1 MTKTT
6 TDVEQ
11 EDPCAEVRRGRGRP
25 QARCDEETRA
35 VIFDAA
41 RHEFAASGYAATS
54 IESVARRAGVST
66 KTLYRL
72 IPNKAALFEAMITN
86 RIDTFASVV
95 RVRACDG
102 SNIKGALREAL
113 VIWGELIL
121 DGEVIA
127 LQRLILADGEK
138 FPEIAETFYHKA
150 IRRTER
156 TLAAWLQAQ
165 HERGLIR
172 IDDAEATA
180 GMLLGMLVYQPQRA
194 VLFARAAPPD
204 REQLE
209 RRADAVAELF
219 LRGSEP

>member
-1 MTKTT
+1 MTT
-6 TDVEQ
+6 TKIETEQ

-25 QARCDEETRA
+25 QARCDEETRG
-35 VIFDAA
+35 VIFEAA

-54 IESVARRAGVST
+54 MDSVARRAGVST

-72 IPNKAALFEAMITN
+72 NPNKAALFEGMITS

-102 SNIKGALREAL
+102 SDIKGALREAL

-138 FPEIAETFYHKA
+138 FPEIAETFYYKA
-150 IRRTER
+150 IRRTEH
-156 TLAAWLQAQ
+156 TLANWLKAQ
-165 HERGLIR
+165 SERGLIKV
-172 IDDAEATA
+172 DDAETAA
-180 GMLLGMLVYQPQRA
+180 GMLLGMLVFQPQRA
-194 VLFARAAPPD
+194 VLFGHAPPPD
-204 REQLE
+204 RAELE
-209 RRADAVAELF
+209 RRAETVAELF
-219 LRGSEP
+219 LRGCAV

>member
-1 MTKTT
+1 MTKIE
-6 TDVEQ
+6 VEL

-35 VIFDAA
+35 VIMEAA
-41 RHEFAASGYAATS
+41 HHEFASCGYATTS
-54 IESVARRAGVST
+54 MESVARRAGVST

-72 IPNKAALFEAMITN
+72 IPTKAALFEAMITE
-86 RIDTFASVV
+86 RIDRFASVI
-95 RVRACDG
+95 RLRACDG
-102 SNIKGALREAL
+102 RDVKAALRGALI
-113 VIWGELIL
+113 VCGELVL

-127 LQRLILADGEK
+127 LQRLILADSEK